1 MQYPLFIVAARNTV
15 ALIHASTVCFDDYY
29 DAEAAVRGRDGVM
42 LEGARLRVEMSRGGR
57 GAGPDRYDDR
67 RGGGG
72 YYDDPP
78 PRAPP
83 RNLRVGSCEMG
94 GWS

>member
-1 MQYPLFIVAARNTV
+1 MGVLKR
-15 ALIHASTVCFDDYY
+15 VCAVSFDDYY

-57 GAGPDRYDDR
+57 DRYDDR
-67 RGGGG
+67 RGGG

-83 RNLRVGSCEMG
+83 RNLRVRYIKSMF
-94 GWS
+94 